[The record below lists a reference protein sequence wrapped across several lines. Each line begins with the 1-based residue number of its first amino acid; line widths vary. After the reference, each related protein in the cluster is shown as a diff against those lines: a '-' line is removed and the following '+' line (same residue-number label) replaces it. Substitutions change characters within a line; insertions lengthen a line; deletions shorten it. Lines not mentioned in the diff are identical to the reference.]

1 MRRAWCV
8 AFIGVSA
15 AAVVGQQPQP
25 RPGPNFVSA
34 AELRQAIADAEPWPS
49 DPSVKYKRFGARD
62 GYSYWVVQRD
72 ATGKVEQHDDW
83 TDIFVVQSG
92 EATLVTGGQITGGER
107 TSPGEMLGGEIV
119 DGRRQHI
126 GPNDVSIVPA
136 GTPHQFVVA
145 SGRPILY
152 VTIKTARRGNR

>member
-1 MRRAWCV
+1 MSAV
-8 AFIGVSA
+8 AA
-15 AAVVGQQPQP
+15 VGQQAQP

-34 AELRQAIADAEPWPS
+34 AEMTQAIADARPWPS
-49 DPSVKYKRFGARD
+49 DPTVKYKRFGARD

-92 EATLVTGGQITGGER
+92 EATLVTGGQITGGEA
-107 TSPGEMLGGEIV
+107 TSPGELLGGEIQ
-119 DGRRQHI
+119 GGHRQRL

-152 VTIKTARRGNR
+152 VTIKTARGGTR